1 MVDVIRV
8 HALAEGS
15 LSQNSFDRLD
25 DLAQSSLL
33 PEGKT
38 AEISDALEYLSMIRI
53 RQQVAAVEAGEE
65 ADNTVEPEMLSS
77 KERRGLKEAFQVLS
91 SAQKFLKFRYTAH
104 QKG

>member
-15 LSQNSFDRLD
+15 LAQNSFDRLD
-25 DLAQSSLL
+25 DLAQSALL
-33 PEGKT
+33 PAGKKDDL
-38 AEISDALEYLSMIRI
+38 ADALEYLSMIRI
-53 RQQVAAVEAGEE
+53 RQQVAALEAGEE
-65 ADNTVEPEMLSS
+65 ADNTVEPETLSS

-91 SAQKFLKFRYTAH
+91 NAQRFLKYRYTAN